1 MTAGKIPGSCAQPI
15 PCRED
20 EQARL
25 RGPAAELEGDLLG
38 DEHPPSSGTADPR
51 TEGTK
56 APSDQ
61 LRRTP

>member
-25 RGPAAELEGDLLG
+25 RGPAAEPG
-38 DEHPPSSGTADPR
+38 
-51 TEGTK
+51 
-56 APSDQ
+56 
-61 LRRTP
+61 RRYFAGMVLPG

>member
-15 PCRED
+15 ACRED

-38 DEHPPSSGTADPR
+38 DEHPPPLAQQIPGLKGPR
-51 TEGTK
+51 PQ
-56 APSDQ
+56 AIS
-61 LRRTP
+61 